1 MNLIGSNRLP
11 LLGYMVAHF
20 IASSECVDDTTTTVA
35 GAPIDS
41 EASTRSF
48 EADVDDA
55 LTLLSR
61 KALPLVSELLTSGE
75 VGAACS
81 SSLIKLFLHL
91 RLKEPW
97 AIRMVTA
104 NGLVPTNLLEGS
116 LVSLG
121 GYEQCLKTRFHDYQ
135 GELLFKGRYCSLFA
149 QMPKEAMRSL
159 VERFHAAGMLR
170 GRKDPLT
177 ATTDTGFHSID
188 FRVGICLPS
197 LCSHS
202 EIDYL
207 FSSIMKLYGVNATV
221 RGCRTD
227 DPKSLTI
234 LQACSI
240 ALFCSLALLLC
251 AGTIAEWYVKPLGHT
266 KPSKKAAFP
275 FKFLCWFSVI
285 SNTQRL
291 FNASQYKGTPREN
304 LLFFSGAKLILCFW
318 VVFFHSYT
326 LIQPEFY
333 HSGFKIFDMGDRV
346 YFQLITNA
354 FLSISSLFF
363 IQGFTFSYLVNVGH
377 EALPA
382 TKCLRSYLLI
392 LVHRYIRLTVP
403 VVIVVF
409 FAFLLPTMGEGPAD
423 QELFSK
429 QIGRCAEKW
438 WTVIT
443 HTNNFNALNET
454 CLVHL
459 WYVSTEMQLFT
470 LTLPFTMLLP
480 RFPKTTVTV
489 LLLTGVTCST
499 YTAFRTFFT
508 NLLYGMTTGT
518 NDGRRIFKTIE
529 LIYFRPITH
538 VATYVSGI
546 LAGYLAVRYKEVT
559 ISGITQALLW
569 LMSAAVMSFIL
580 FITLPWNRGHLPDPI
595 TNAIYGGY
603 HRLLWSLSLCWP
615 AYACATGCGAN
626 LAGMI
631 ARMSSWKGFVPLA
644 RLTQG
649 VYLLQGVF
657 LLLRMALVKTRFNLD
672 DFFQLT
678 NTLGIIGISYCFAY
692 LLFLLC
698 DAPIENVYEH
708 IFGNKVPETSQ
719 PTMSTPRPL
728 QTSDQIRRLP

>member
-1 MNLIGSNRLP
+1 MNMIGSSRLR
-11 LLGYMVAHF
+11 LLGYVVAHLVV
-20 IASSECVDDTTTTVA
+20 AAEGAYETTTTVA
-35 GAPIDS
+35 GATTTS
-41 EASTRSF
+41 EATTRSF

-55 LTLLSR
+55 LNLLSR

-75 VGAACS
+75 LGPACS

-121 GYEQCLKTRFHDYQ
+121 GYEQCLKTRFRDYQ

-149 QMPKEAMRSL
+149 QMPKDAMRDL
-159 VERFHAAGMLR
+159 VKRFHAAGMLR

-197 LCSHS
+197 LCSRS
-202 EIDYL
+202 EIDFL

-227 DPKSLTI
+227 DPKSLTL

-240 ALFCSLALLLC
+240 ALLCCLALLLC
-251 AGTIAEWYVKPLGHT
+251 AGTVAECYLKPSGAT
-266 KPSKKAAFP
+266 KPSKLSAAAP
-275 FKFLCWFSVI
+275 VMVLCWFSVI

-291 FNASQYKGTPREN
+291 FDVSKYEGTPRKN

-333 HSGFKIFDMGDRV
+333 HSGFKIYDLGDRV

-363 IQGFTFSYLVNVGH
+363 IQGFIFSYLANVNH

-382 TKCLRSYLLI
+382 TKCLRSYLVI
-392 LVHRYIRLTVP
+392 LVHRYVRLTVP

-409 FAFLLPTMGEGPAD
+409 LAFLLPTMGEGPAD

-429 QIGRCAEKW
+429 QIGRCAENW

-454 CLVHL
+454 CLIHL

-470 LTLPFTMLLP
+470 LTLPFIMLLP
-480 RFPKTTVTV
+480 RFPKTIVTV
-489 LLLTGVTCST
+489 LLMAGLACST
-499 YTAFRTFFT
+499 YTAFRTFFS

-518 NDGRRIFKTIE
+518 NDGRRIFKTLE
-529 LIYFRPITH
+529 VIYFRPITH

-546 LAGYLAVRYKEVT
+546 LAGYMAVRYKEVT
-559 ISGITQALLW
+559 ISPVAQALLW
-569 LMSAAVMSFIL
+569 LLSAAVACFIL
-580 FITLPWNRGHLPDPI
+580 FVTLPWNRGNLPDPI

-603 HRLLWSLSLCWP
+603 HRLLWSVSLCWP
-615 AYACATGCGAN
+615 AYACATGYG
-626 LAGMI
+626 GMM

-644 RLTQG
+644 RLTYG

-678 NTLGIIGISYCFAY
+678 NTLGIIGISYYFAY

-698 DAPIENVYEH
+698 DAPIENFYEH
-708 IFGNKVPETSQ
+708 VFGGEVPETSQ
-719 PTMSTPRPL
+719 LPIAAPRPA
-728 QTSDQIRRLP
+728 QTNEQIRRLP